1 MSTGIGI
8 SNEMIN
14 FICQYETGKK
24 FGYAMTAKD
33 LNGYNLGDA
42 NGHKTFGYGLLYHP
56 IQKKFMD
63 SIKKVWTQKELE
75 NLFLVHAKEASNKVD
90 SWALNNKIKLNQNQK
105 DAIISACYNFG
116 YGFLQKQICKLI
128 ASNPNNPQIKT
139 TWEHLSD
146 AQGKKYP
153 GLIKRRKAEANWYFK
168 S

>member
-1 MSTGIGI
+1 MEEII
-8 SNEMIN
+8 DW
-14 FICQYETGKK
+14 YK
-24 FGYAMTAKD
+24 
-33 LNGYNLGDA
+33 NL
-42 NGHKTFGYGLLYHP
+42 
-56 IQKKFMD
+56 
-63 SIKKVWTQKELE
+63 S
-75 NLFLVHAKEASNKVD
+75 
-90 SWALNNKIKLNQNQK
+90 NKIKLNQNQK